1 MATPTY
7 SGLSYTFYNGDGSTT
22 NFGTLFNYIEETH
35 ITVTVDG
42 VAQDQGTDYEVLNEA
57 IVFTTAPPSGEE
69 VRIRRVTPRQY
80 SARAVDFKSFGAIT
94 ETEMDLNQKQV
105 WYLIQE
111 ALEEDDGGEINP
123 NAEYLQWDSTAGV
136 WTATRGGSNQRIANV
151 DAPDTGTDAATK
163 SYVDDIAEFGVAGV
177 PQSWEFTGTGSTG
190 DFTLTGGAYLNANY
204 LVVAIEGVVQR
215 PITDFTVVAG
225 SANSTLSF
233 GTNFPA
239 SGTVISVQN
248 FGKARF
254 LNTLILSENSVGSLE
269 IKTDGVTAA
278 NLADDAVDTGAIQDA
293 AVTTAKINDLA
304 VTEGKLADESVTF
317 DKLKETGFI
326 TAPGGSF
333 DRYLKVDK
341 DTGDIS
347 VSTALASDLSDWL
360 TELGNVALTQI
371 GVPTTTLD
379 LNNQR
384 ITNLLT
390 PSVADDAATKDYV
403 DNVVG
408 AGTGSKIDQ
417 VYTALVS
424 GTTISGSSTAFG
436 LWSGS
441 APSWYDSQ
449 YLFYTV
455 VITNIRWGGDGG
467 KYIYHEVS
475 ENGTTWDWYYR
486 SKTNRH
492 NTTDHPTTVSY
503 KFHLPSDTSTKVSA
517 MAEQVGDSTA
527 NGITTY
533 GIPDYHRFRFE
544 DPLISTDVRFIVY
557 GHKI

>member
-7 SGLSYTFYNGDGSTT
+7 SGLSYAFYNGDGSTT
-22 NFGTLFNYIEETH
+22 NFGTLFNYIDPSH

-42 VAQDQGTDYEVLNEA
+42 VAQDQGTDYEVVNEA
-57 IVFTTAPPSGEE
+57 IVFTTAPPSGDE

-111 ALEEDDGGEINP
+111 ALEEDDGGDINP
-123 NAEYLQWDSTAGV
+123 NAEYLQWDAAAGV
-136 WTATRGGSNQRIANV
+136 WTATRGGSNQRISNV
-151 DAPDTGTDAATK
+151 ESPDTADDAATK
-163 SYVDDIAEFGVAGV
+163 DYVDNIAEFGVAGI

-215 PITDFTVVAG
+215 PISDFTVIAG
-225 SANSTLSF
+225 STNSTLSF
-233 GTNFPA
+233 GANFPA
-239 SGTVISVQN
+239 NGTVISVQN

-254 LNTLILSENSVGSLE
+254 LNTLILSENSVGSFE

-278 NLADDAVDTGAIQDA
+278 NLADDAVDTAAIQDS
-293 AVTTAKINDLA
+293 AVTTAKLNDLA

-317 DKLKETGFI
+317 NKLKEAGFI

-341 DTGDIS
+341 DTGAVS
-347 VSTALASDLSDWL
+347 VSTALAADLSDWL
-360 TELGNVALTQI
+360 TELGSVSLSSFA
-371 GVPTTTLD
+371 VPTGTLD
-379 LNNQR
+379 MGNQR
-384 ITNLLT
+384 ITNLAE
-390 PSVADDAATKDYV
+390 PSVSDDGATKNYV
-403 DNVVG
+403 DSAIG

-417 VYTALVS
+417 VFTAGGLS
-424 GTTISGSSTAFG
+424 GGAYINTWAGGT
-436 LWSGS
+436 
-441 APSWYDSQ
+441 PSWYDSA

-455 VITNIRWGGDGG
+455 TLTNVRWGGNPF
-467 KYIYHEVS
+467 IYQEIS
-475 ENGTTWDWYYR
+475 TNGTDWSSIHR
-486 SKTNRH
+486 NVADRPGD
-492 NTTDHPTTVSY
+492 TDYPFTYSWH
-503 KFHLPSDTSTKVSA
+503 FNLPADGSTKISTNFLIGNSG
-517 MAEQVGDSTA
+517 GDIFTHS
-527 NGITTY
+527 IY
-533 GIPDYHRFRFE
+533 GIPAYHRFRFE
-544 DPLISTDVRFIVY
+544 SPTIQSGARIIVY

>member
-22 NFGTLFNYIEETH
+22 NFGTLFNYIEESH

-57 IVFTTAPPSGEE
+57 IVFTTAPPSGDE

-111 ALEEDDGGEINP
+111 ALEEDDGGDINP
-123 NAEYLQWDSTAGV
+123 NAEYLQWDATAGV
-136 WTATRGGSNQRIANV
+136 WTAVRGGSNQRIANV
-151 DAPDTGTDAATK
+151 EAPDTGTDAATK
-163 SYVDDIAEFGVAGV
+163 AYVDDIAEFGVAGV

-215 PITDFTVVAG
+215 PITDFNVIAG

-233 GTNFPA
+233 GANFPA
-239 SGTVISVQN
+239 NGTVISVQN

-254 LNTLILSENSVGSLE
+254 LNTLLLSENSVGSFE

-278 NLADDAVDTGAIQDA
+278 NLADDAVDTAALQDS

-317 DKLKETGFI
+317 DKIKETGFI
-326 TAPGGSF
+326 TAPGGTF

-341 DTGDIS
+341 DTGAVS
-347 VSTALASDLSDWL
+347 VSTALAADLSDWL
-360 TELGNVALTQI
+360 TELGNVALNQI
-371 GVPTTTLD
+371 GVPTGALD

-403 DNVVG
+403 DTVVG
-408 AGTGSKIDQ
+408 AGTGSKIDL
-417 VYTALVS
+417 VYTALAS
-424 GTTISGSSTAFG
+424 GTSVGVNTAYN
-436 LWSGS
+436 LWTGG

-455 VITNIRWGGDGG
+455 VITDIRWGGDVS
-467 KYIYHEVS
+467 KYVYSEVS
-475 ENGTTWDWYYR
+475 TNGSNYSWYYR
-486 SKTNRH
+486 FRTQRH
-492 NTTDHPTTVSY
+492 NTTDHPTTISY
-503 KFHLPSDTSTKVSA
+503 KLYLPATSGQKISMTA
-517 MAEQVGDSTA
+517 DQVGEASVNNISIYD
-527 NGITTY
+527 
-533 GIPDYHRFRFE
+533 IPDYHRFLFE
-544 DPLISTDVRFIVY
+544 SPALSSDVRFIVY

>member
-22 NFGTLFNYIEETH
+22 NFGTLFNYIEESH

-42 VAQDQGTDYEVLNEA
+42 TAQDQGTDYEVLNEA
-57 IVFTTAPPSGEE
+57 IVFTTAPPSGDE

-111 ALEEDDGGEINP
+111 ALEEDDGGDINP
-123 NAEYLQWDSTAGV
+123 NAEYLQWDATAGV
-136 WTATRGGSNQRIANV
+136 WTAVRGGSNQRIANV

-163 SYVDDIAEFGVAGV
+163 AYVDDIAEFGVAGV

-215 PITDFTVVAG
+215 PITDFNVIAG

-233 GTNFPA
+233 GANFPA

-254 LNTLILSENSVGSLE
+254 LNTLILSENSVGSFE

-278 NLADDAVDTGAIQDA
+278 NLADDAVDTAALQDS
-293 AVTTAKINDLA
+293 AVTTAKLNDLA

-341 DTGDIS
+341 DTGAVS
-347 VSTALASDLSDWL
+347 VSTALAADLSDWL
-360 TELGNVALTQI
+360 TELGNVALNQI
-371 GVPTTTLD
+371 GVPTGALD

-403 DNVVG
+403 DTVVG
-408 AGTGSKIDQ
+408 AGTGSKIDL
-417 VYTALVS
+417 VYTALAS
-424 GTTISGSSTAFG
+424 GTSVGVNTVYN
-436 LWSGS
+436 LWTGGT
-441 APSWYDSQ
+441 PSWYDSQ

-455 VITNIRWGGDGG
+455 VLTDIRWGGDVS
-467 KYIYHEVS
+467 KYIYSEVS
-475 ENGTTWDWYYR
+475 TDGSSYSWYYR
-486 SKTNRH
+486 FRTQRH
-492 NTTDHPTTVSY
+492 NSTDYPTTVSY
-503 KFHLPSDTSTKVSA
+503 KLYLPATSGQKLSMTA
-517 MAEQVGDSTA
+517 DQVGEASVNNISIYD
-527 NGITTY
+527 
-533 GIPDYHRFRFE
+533 IPDYHRFLFE
-544 DPLISTDVRFIVY
+544 SPALSSDVRFIVY